1 MFYIHIFSFN
11 FSEHYRSAVKSLH
24 STFSIT
30 SDKNY
35 LKSSP
40 DDRCSDENVFNAAEL
55 PEDTLNEILND
66 MSDIGQDEEMRTED
80 DIKELEKD
88 RIENAPQEMGTLTST
103 GEDETEILN
112 DMADIGQDEEMK
124 TEDDI
129 NGLEKYGT
137 KNAPQEKGTSTR
149 TGGDETEIP
158 NDTADIAQ
166 DEEMKTED
174 GIKDLK
180 KDTTENATQE
190 KGTSTCTGGD
200 ESEILNGK
208 TDNAEAEEVK
218 SEDGIK
224 DLEKDGTENMPQEVT
239 STGED
244 EPEIPNDKTDNAE
257 AEEVK
262 TEDGRKDLEKD
273 RTENMPQEVTSTGED
288 EILNDMAD
296 IGQDEEEKTVG
307 DIKDLE
313 KDRTENIPQEKG
325 TSTGEK
331 GSSSDPVNKFASV
344 EKVALESLK
353 MMMKMPMKMLI
364 FFLMIKNLIPSISKK
379 IISQCKYH
387 SISMIREDKFLDG
400 LDTVLNKLSNV
411 ICQNAAEIKC
421 TGLQKIQLQYN
432 LLNITWMNPR
442 TLVAMDTKEKIHV
455 IDVRSEEE
463 LEVIDVSEV
472 MLVYN
477 TSHFKSLATGGNV
490 SQALAFAGEKA
501 CYQTIVSHNGQ
512 LFILGT
518 KTVHLY
524 TLRSWRERIDV
535 LAKQNKYQDALALAL
550 SFYEGNAKAVVG
562 LTGSSAKRKQIVAD
576 LMLDMLFDYVDLS
589 MTTLCP
595 EKGKMEELEEY
606 YMTIVPVCVDHCL
619 YLNRTDILFGR
630 IYERFS
636 EDMIAMGT
644 FLECLEPYIL
654 GDKLMSI
661 PPSVMKD
668 FVDHYQSRE
677 MLESVEA
684 CIVHLEVTSLDIHQ
698 VW

>member
-1 MFYIHIFSFN
+1 MPRKMVSYQYHQLYSVWPSCTSSSAN
-11 FSEHYRSAVKSLH
+11 FSKTVY
-24 STFSIT
+24 T
-30 SDKNY
+30 
-35 LKSSP
+35 P
-40 DDRCSDENVFNAAEL
+40 DVVVS
-55 PEDTLNEILND
+55 
-66 MSDIGQDEEMRTED
+66 
-80 DIKELEKD
+80 EKD
-88 RIENAPQEMGTLTST
+88 RVI
-103 GEDETEILN
+103 
-112 DMADIGQDEEMK
+112 
-124 TEDDI
+124 
-129 NGLEKYGT
+129 
-137 KNAPQEKGTSTR
+137 
-149 TGGDETEIP
+149 
-158 NDTADIAQ
+158 
-166 DEEMKTED
+166 
-174 GIKDLK
+174 
-180 KDTTENATQE
+180 
-190 KGTSTCTGGD
+190 
-200 ESEILNGK
+200 
-208 TDNAEAEEVK
+208 
-218 SEDGIK
+218 
-224 DLEKDGTENMPQEVT
+224 
-239 STGED
+239 
-244 EPEIPNDKTDNAE
+244 
-257 AEEVK
+257 
-262 TEDGRKDLEKD
+262 
-273 RTENMPQEVTSTGED
+273 
-288 EILNDMAD
+288 
-296 IGQDEEEKTVG
+296 
-307 DIKDLE
+307 
-313 KDRTENIPQEKG
+313 
-325 TSTGEK
+325 
-331 GSSSDPVNKFASV
+331 DPVLAFAR
-344 EKVALESLK
+344 EST
-353 MMMKMPMKMLI
+353 I
-364 FFLMIKNLIPSISKK
+364 YFY
-379 IISQCKYH
+379 Q
-387 SISMIREDKFLDG
+387 
-400 LDTVLNKLSNV
+400 V

-432 LLNITWMNPR
+432 FTQHYLINESTECYISCMSMRLLHNTWILDYPSGRVETKRFRKHKILDWMNPR

-661 PPSVMKD
+661 P
-668 FVDHYQSRE
+668 R
-677 MLESVEA
+677 L
-684 CIVHLEVTSLDIHQ
+684 L
-698 VW
+698 